1 MCRPR
6 LGTPARR
13 WLEQAHL
20 APGTAWRAILDA
32 LGVCMHAQSG
42 GAVTARAR
50 VNTASIA
57 HHRLRLAAARAALFS
72 PCGVCIVLTEAQP
85 AGSDND
91 FEVLDGSSCL
101 TAMTRCLLGSFAA
114 SVRP

>member
-57 HHRLRLAAARAALFS
+57 HHHPRLAAARAALLG
-72 PCGVCIVLTEAQP
+72 PCGVCILLTKPQSASSGKE
-85 AGSDND
+85 
-91 FEVLDGSSCL
+91 FEVLGGSSCL
-101 TAMTRCLLGSFAA
+101 SAMCVGWECA
-114 SVRP
+114 RP